1 MRVLVADAD
10 EAFRDAL
17 ATHLRGRGH
26 TVELAREPSSV
37 QALVHTLDPQV
48 TVVSVHLDE
57 RPLLPDIRGVFGGP
71 LAVAVDVPDPGAIR
85 DAIRSGARGC
95 ILRSDPLDQWTAG
108 LATIVDGGVHAS
120 PALSSTLLGL
130 LVGPRTGTGAT
141 PLTAREIEVLDQA
154 ARGHSNREI
163 AEVLGIAENTVKNH
177 LRNIL
182 EKLHLHSR
190 LEAVLHAVR
199 EGLISLD

>member
-10 EAFRDAL
+10 EPFRETLLAHLQDGGHPAQAVDDPSAL
-17 ATHLRGRGH
+17 ATVADAFGPEVVVASAGPDGRRVLPLVRGAFPGVLAVV
-26 TVELAREPSSV
+26 VEPA
-37 QALVHTLDPQV
+37 DPQ
-48 TVVSVHLDE
+48 
-57 RPLLPDIRGVFGGP
+57 
-71 LAVAVDVPDPGAIR
+71 AVREAVR
-85 DAIRSGARGC
+85 FGARGC
-95 ILRSDPLDQWTAG
+95 LLRSDPVDQVVAG
-108 LATIVDGGVHAS
+108 LRAMVDGGVHAS
-120 PALSSTLLGL
+120 PALSSTLWGL
-130 LVGPRTGTGAT
+130 LTRRPTGAGT
-141 PLTAREIEVLDQA
+141 TLTAREVEVLDQA

-199 EGLISLD
+199 HGLISLE